1 MLRGQCAEYGTLVGS
16 GGHCLHGDHYLIGG
30 EESEG
35 GVGRLVLDFS
45 LQVCPIINWSAYRC
59 Y

>member
-16 GGHCLHGDHYLIGG
+16 GGHCLHGDLYLIGG

-35 GVGRLVLDFS
+35 GGEVGPGLFPAS
-45 LQVCPIINWSAYRC
+45 LPYYQLECL
-59 Y
+59 